1 MVAKKRSLSLE
12 EMVEAVQ
19 PCISLHSAEV
29 CLVQEAPLMVNLRT
43 TVFLARAVVRML
55 SLRPNSPI

>member
-1 MVAKKRSLSLE
+1 MVAKKRSLSSE

-19 PCISLHSAEV
+19 LCISLHSAEV
-29 CLVQEAPLMVNLRT
+29 CQVQEALLMVKLRT
-43 TVFLARAVVRML
+43 TAFSARAVVKTL